1 MSDIKG
7 ARSSPERP
15 FFMPPRRMAHG
26 GREKESESIPHT
38 VYGCMP
44 WRRRGEYGACR
55 NGIILRT
62 VTNRAAAGRPL
73 SLKMPACV
81 TLKEESR
88 GIATVGDLPQN
99 RTSSCACHQFL
110 SLSPVNSLITA
121 SAGMMQSRPH
131 FVCGRREDRARE

>member
-7 ARSSPERP
+7 ARSTPERP

-26 GREKESESIPHT
+26 EWERGRESIPHT

-62 VTNRAAAGRPL
+62 VTNRAAAAGRPL

-88 GIATVGDLPQN
+88 GIATVGNLPQN
-99 RTSSCACHQFL
+99 RTSYSCL
-110 SLSPVNSLITA
+110 PPVSLPPVNSLITV